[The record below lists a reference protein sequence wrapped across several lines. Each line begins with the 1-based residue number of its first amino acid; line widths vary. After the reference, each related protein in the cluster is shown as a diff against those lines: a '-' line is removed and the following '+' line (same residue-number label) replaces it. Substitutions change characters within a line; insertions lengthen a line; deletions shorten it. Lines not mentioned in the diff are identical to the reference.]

1 LLDSVAVLF
10 IASRGP
16 FMRQRYLSALLCF
29 LLLIAE
35 GGCVTASLA
44 TLGTVL
50 GFAGTAASTGA
61 EVYNLGKLDFSV
73 MATNDDCRRA
83 VVAAA
88 ADLQLH
94 VTRDEKASKDTWE
107 FDLEDDVKGRIGVRI
122 QRRAAR
128 LCQCRVDVGWFGSE
142 PTAKLVMERIRRH
155 LPSPTGNC
163 RCSSEMV
170 PK

>member
-1 LLDSVAVLF
+1 
-10 IASRGP
+10 
-16 FMRQRYLSALLCF
+16 MRPSYLSALLCF
-29 LLLIAE
+29 LLLIGD

-73 MATNDDCRRA
+73 MATADDCHWA
-83 VVAAA
+83 VLAAA

-94 VTRDEKASKDTWE
+94 VCRDQQTNEDTRE
-107 FDLEDDVKGRIGVRI
+107 FDLEDDRKGRILVRI
-122 QRRAAR
+122 NRRAAM

-142 PTAKLVMERIRRH
+142 PTARLVMERIRHH
-155 LPSPTGNC
+155 LPQELGELHEEGIGPPPPK
-163 RCSSEMV
+163 SSG
-170 PK
+170 